1 MVAEMTLDE
10 ANKLLDAV
18 KDGKFAQQKLINQA
32 LFATGDLRKIS
43 APFNLDGW
51 IERRKTI
58 RLARSKTT

>member
-1 MVAEMTLDE
+1 MTTQE
-10 ANKLLDAV
+10 ANKLLNAL

-58 RLARSKTT
+58 RMARSTKT

>member
-1 MVAEMTLDE
+1 MTLDE
-10 ANKLLDAV
+10 ANKLLNAL

-32 LFATGDLRKIS
+32 LFKTGDLRKIS

-58 RLARSKTT
+58 RMARSTKT

>member
-1 MVAEMTLDE
+1 MTTQE

-18 KDGKFAQQKLINQA
+18 KDGRFAQQKLINQA

-58 RLARSKTT
+58 RMARSTKT

>member
-1 MVAEMTLDE
+1 MTTQE

-18 KDGKFAQQKLINQA
+18 KDGRFAQQKFINQA
-32 LFATGDLRKIS
+32 LYATGDLRKIS

-58 RLARSKTT
+58 RMARSTKT

>member
-1 MVAEMTLDE
+1 MTVDE
-10 ANKLLDAV
+10 ANKLLNAL

-51 IERRKTI
+51 LERRKTI
-58 RLARSKTT
+58 RMARSTKT